1 MIRRLAVLCCAVF
14 LLAPPASAQTVTH
27 GVAPALFS
35 DMHWRMIGP
44 TRAGRVVAV
53 TGIAG
58 DPNRF
63 YFGAVGGGVWRTDNA
78 GRSWTPIFD
87 DQPVASIGAVAVAPS
102 DPNTIYVGSGEADMR
117 SDILQ
122 GNGMYKSTDAG
133 KSWSRIGLAD
143 SRAIGRIAV
152 DPHDPR
158 TLLVAALG
166 HPYGPSHE
174 RGIFRSTD
182 GGATW
187 CNTLFV
193 DENTGAIDVTLDPND
208 AKIVYATM
216 WQTRR
221 PPWSVY
227 PPSNGPGS
235 GLYKSS
241 DGGVTW
247 TALRGNGFA
256 TQALGRI
263 GVAVAPSDSK
273 RVYAVVDAKDGGL
286 YRSDDAGASWKKI
299 DDETRIWGRGW
310 YFSEVA
316 VDPRERD
323 IVYVSNTSV
332 YRSNNGGTSFTAIKG
347 APGGDDYHMLWIDP
361 TQGSRMI
368 LASDQGAIVSLDNA
382 KTWSSWYNQP
392 TAQLYHVA
400 TDSRFPFT
408 VYGAQ
413 QDSGAIAVPSRSGRL
428 GISALDWRPLQAGG
442 ESDYIAVD
450 PRDPDTIYGGRVV
463 KQNMRTREVRDL
475 TPTLTHPGASRD
487 EWTLPLVFSTLDPRV
502 LYYGNEL
509 LYRTAD
515 GGSSWQIISP
525 DITRL
530 DPGVPATLDAPTA
543 ADGPPN
549 KRRGVIYTIAP
560 SPIKRGTI
568 WIGTDDGV
576 AALTHDEGKHW
587 IVVTPSGL
595 APWSKFGIIEAS
607 HANANEAYAAVDR
620 HRVDDVHPYIYRTR
634 DGGRTW
640 STIATGIPD
649 GSFVNAIREDPLKH
663 GLLYAGTEN
672 GVYVSFDDGDA
683 WQPLQL
689 NLPNTSIRDLTV
701 RDDALVI
708 ATHGRSFWILDDL
721 TPLRQIDAALVR
733 ESAHLFAPQ
742 IATRVQPKDDEGTP
756 LPPDVAAGENPPDG
770 AIIDYYL
777 GAPAMSLTIDVLD
790 RSGASIRRFS
800 SDDKPE
806 LVDPTKLDIP
816 AFYVHP
822 AQPPAVNVGMHRFV
836 WDLHHQSTAAG
847 RRRRRGSGGPWAV
860 PGAYRVRLTVDGKAS
875 EQPLIVRLDPRDRVA
890 LHDLQAQFALSSA
903 IETLKGRLAEAR
915 TAIPDA
921 SNLRDPQNIRNLKLL
936 AASQSL
942 DELEASIE
950 SAPAAPSLDQR
961 TAFAQ
966 RRAVAEAALRANAKP

>member
-1 MIRRLAVLCCAVF
+1 MVRRFIALACALV
-14 LLAPPASAQTVTH
+14 LLAPPALAQAS
-27 GVAPALFS
+27 GVEPALFS
-35 DMHWRMIGP
+35 GMHWRMIGP
-44 TRAGRVVAV
+44 TRGGRVVAV
-53 TGIAG
+53 SGVSG

-63 YFGAVGGGVWRTDNA
+63 YFGAVGGGVWRTENA
-78 GRSWTPIFD
+78 GRTWNPIFD
-87 DQPVASIGAVAVAPS
+87 DQPVASIGAIALAPS

-122 GNGMYKSTDAG
+122 GNGMYRSTDAG
-133 KSWSRIGLAD
+133 KTWTRIGLAD

-152 DPHDPR
+152 DPHDSK

-187 CNTLFV
+187 TNTLFV
-193 DENTGAIDVTLDPND
+193 DDNTGAIDVTLDPNGV
-208 AKIVYATM
+208 AYATM

-235 GLYKSS
+235 GLYKST
-241 DGGVTW
+241 DGGLRW

-256 TQALGRI
+256 TKNLGRI

-273 RVYAVVDAKDGGL
+273 RVYAVVDATDGGL

-299 DDETRIWGRGW
+299 DDEARIWGRGW

-323 IVYVSNTSV
+323 VVYVSNTSL
-332 YRSNNGGTSFTAIKG
+332 YRSNNGGSSFTAIKG

-361 TQGSRMI
+361 TQSARMI
-368 LASDQGAIVSLDNA
+368 LASDQGAIVTTDGA
-382 KTWSSWYNQP
+382 QTWSSWYNQP

-413 QDSGAIAVPSRSGRL
+413 QDSGAVAVPSRSGRL
-428 GISALDWRPLQAGG
+428 GISALDWRPQQAGG
-442 ESDYIAVD
+442 ESDSIAVD
-450 PRDPDTIYGGRVV
+450 PRDPDLVYGGRVQR
-463 KQNMRTREVRDL
+463 QNMRTREVRDL
-475 TPTLTHPGASRD
+475 TPTLVHPGSWRD
-487 EWTLPLVFSTLDPRV
+487 EWTLPLVFSPVDPRV
-502 LYYGNEL
+502 LYYANQQL
-509 LYRTAD
+509 FRTAD

-525 DITRL
+525 DLTRL
-530 DPGVPATLDAPTA
+530 DPGVPANLDAATA
-543 ADGPPN
+543 VDVPSPE
-549 KRRGVIYTIAP
+549 KRRGIIYTIAP
-560 SPIKRGTI
+560 SPIQRGTI

-576 AALTHDEGKHW
+576 AALTRDEGKHW
-587 IVVTPSGL
+587 NIVTPSGL

-607 HANANEAYAAVDR
+607 HVNANEAYAAVDR

-634 DGGRTW
+634 DGGKSWT
-640 STIATGIPD
+640 SIVAGIPD
-649 GSFVNAIREDPLKH
+649 GSFVNAVREDPLKA

-672 GVYVSFDDGDA
+672 GVFVSFDDGDA

-701 RDDALVI
+701 RDDALAI

-721 TPLRQIDAALVR
+721 TPLRQSSAALAR

-742 IATRVQPKDDEGTP
+742 VATRVQPKDDEGTP
-756 LPPDVAAGENPPDG
+756 LPPDVSAGENPPDG
-770 AIIDYYL
+770 AILDYYL
-777 GAPAMSLTIDVLD
+777 GKAAHTVALDIID
-790 RSGASIRRFS
+790 RTGASIRRFA
-800 SDDKPE
+800 SDDKI
-806 LVDPTKLDIP
+806 DPIDPSKLDIP
-816 AFYVHP
+816 AFYVKP
-822 AQPPAVNVGMHRFV
+822 QAVPETAPGMHRFG
-836 WDLHHQSTAAG
+836 WDLHYQSLGAG

-860 PGAYRVRLTVDGKAS
+860 PGAYRVRLTVDGKPS
-875 EQPLIVRLDPRDRVA
+875 EQPFLVRLDPRDRVA
-890 LHDLQAQFALSSA
+890 PRDLQAQFAMSLA
-903 IETLKGRLAEAR
+903 IEHLKGRIAEAR
-915 TAIPDA
+915 SAKPDPKDA
-921 SNLRDPQNIRNLKLL
+921 RDLRLL
-936 AASQSL
+936 GAFQAL
-942 DELEASIE
+942 DELEASVE
-950 SAPAAPSLDQR
+950 SAPGAPSADQR
-961 TAFAQ
+961 AAFAV
-966 RRAVAEAALRANAKP
+966 RRDAAEAALRANAKP

>member
-1 MIRRLAVLCCAVF
+1 MIRRLAVLCCALM
-14 LLAPPASAQTVTH
+14 LLAPPVSAQTATR

-53 TGIAG
+53 TGVAG

-87 DQPVASIGAVAVAPS
+87 DQPVASIGAIAVAPS

-122 GNGMYKSTDAG
+122 GNGMYKSLDAG
-133 KSWSRIGLAD
+133 KSWTRIGLAD

-152 DPHDPR
+152 DPHDPK

-174 RGIFRSTD
+174 RGVFRSTD

-187 CNTLFV
+187 SNTLFV
-193 DENTGAIDVTLDPND
+193 DDNTGAIDVTLDPND
-208 AKIVYATM
+208 GKVVYATM

-256 TQALGRI
+256 RQALGRI
-263 GVAVAPSDSK
+263 GVAVAPSDSR

-286 YRSDDAGASWKKI
+286 YRSDDAGTSWKKI
-299 DDETRIWGRGW
+299 DDEARIWGRGW
-310 YFSEVA
+310 YFSEIA

-368 LASDQGAIVSLDNA
+368 LASDQGAIVTLDSA

-400 TDSRFPFT
+400 TDSHFPFS

-450 PRDPDTIYGGRVV
+450 PRDPDVVYGGRVV

-475 TPTLTHPGASRD
+475 TPTLAHPGASRD
-487 EWTLPLVFSTLDPRV
+487 EWTLPLVFSTIDPRV

-525 DITRL
+525 DLTRL

-576 AALTHDEGKHW
+576 AALTRDEGKHW
-587 IVVTPSGL
+587 TVVTPSGL
-595 APWSKFGIIEAS
+595 PPWSKFGIIEAS
-607 HANANEAYAAVDR
+607 HANVNEAYAAVDR

-640 STIATGIPD
+640 STIATGIPE

-663 GLLYAGTEN
+663 GLLYAGTES

-689 NLPNTSIRDLTV
+689 NLPNTSVRDLTV

-721 TPLRQIDAALVR
+721 TPLRQIDASVAS

-742 IATRVQPKDDEGTP
+742 IATRIQPKDDEGTP
-756 LPPDVAAGENPPDG
+756 LPPDVAAGENPPEG
-770 AIIDYYL
+770 AIVDYYL
-777 GAPAMSLTIDVLD
+777 GVPARSLTIDILD

-800 SDDKPE
+800 SEDKPE
-806 LVDPTKLDIP
+806 IVDPTKLDIP

-822 AQPPAVNVGMHRFV
+822 AQPPAVSAGMHRFV

-847 RRRRRGSGGPWAV
+847 RRRRRGSGGPWAI
-860 PGAYRVRLTVDGKAS
+860 PATYRVRLTVDGKTS
-875 EQPLIVRLDPRDRVA
+875 EQPLIVRLDPRDRVP
-890 LHDLQAQFALSSA
+890 LRDLQAQFALSSA
-903 IETLKGRLAEAR
+903 IEALKGRLTEAR
-915 TAIPDA
+915 TAIPDP

-950 SAPAAPSLDQR
+950 SAPAAPSADQR